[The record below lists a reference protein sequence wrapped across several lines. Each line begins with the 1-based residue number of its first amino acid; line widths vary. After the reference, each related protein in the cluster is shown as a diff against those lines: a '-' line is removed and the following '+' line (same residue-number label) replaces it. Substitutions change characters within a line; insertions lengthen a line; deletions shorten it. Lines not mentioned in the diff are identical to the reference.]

1 MDNASLFLCTSRR
14 GGMAP
19 YVHVAPP
26 ACSLPFFK
34 ATIHAFPRLHL
45 SVSTFIVLVNKTS
58 TMTHSS
64 SRLPRSRG
72 NRDSKI
78 GYRVEK
84 FFLTLGQTPPC
95 IRNFN
100 PETPLTEVWPHTV
113 FRAVIFGKIATLP
126 VRSWNHIWF
135 TLWPLLGAAH
145 DDTNADLDNNLSPNV
160 RAWTNNADMIV
171 NLSEYY
177 RYPEYLVAPD
187 SSEFAPPLGPTT
199 PETSILRMA
208 SSRPLYSDTPETTT
222 PGLEWSELVTLDL
235 STFDAPRGKEALAE
249 QLKYAVHNV
258 KNFGVSQEDVDR
270 QFAVTKRSS
279 SFLWEKLKYKA
290 NHAAAS
296 YNGYNG
302 PHVYDPDTKDHH
314 PSKNIEFTPHFP
326 PASSHPQLI
335 QDNRDA
341 ITSFGKRIHTNVIER
356 LLVIF
361 AVVLELEDHD
371 YFVKRHL
378 YDVKGEDHMR
388 YMLYCARSDEV
399 NEDAGGLYSTGHT
412 DLGSITLLFRQ
423 PIAGLQVLHKDGK
436 YRWVKASPGTITI
449 NIADTLSLLS
459 GRYLKSSIHRVS
471 IPPPD
476 QRHLDRHGVLFFIR
490 PNNNVKVEVVKNS
503 PLLQREGV
511 YDTLEELAEPIDVET
526 WVRKRQEHIFQE
538 GYKISSAS
546 SGPEG
551 EGQERADLEAIVA
564 GVKVKYWN

>member
-1 MDNASLFLCTSRR
+1 
-14 GGMAP
+14 
-19 YVHVAPP
+19 
-26 ACSLPFFK
+26 
-34 ATIHAFPRLHL
+34 
-45 SVSTFIVLVNKTS
+45 
-58 TMTHSS
+58 
-64 SRLPRSRG
+64 
-72 NRDSKI
+72 
-78 GYRVEK
+78 
-84 FFLTLGQTPPC
+84 
-95 IRNFN
+95 
-100 PETPLTEVWPHTV
+100 
-113 FRAVIFGKIATLP
+113 
-126 VRSWNHIWF
+126 
-135 TLWPLLGAAH
+135 
-145 DDTNADLDNNLSPNV
+145 
-160 RAWTNNADMIV
+160 
-171 NLSEYY
+171 
-177 RYPEYLVAPD
+177 
-187 SSEFAPPLGPTT
+187 
-199 PETSILRMA
+199 MA

-235 STFDAPRGKEALAE
+235 STFDAPGGKEALAE

-258 KNFGVSQEDVDR
+258 GFFYVKNFGVSQEDVDR
-270 QFAVTKRSS
+270 QFALSQEI
-279 SFLWEKLKYKA
+279 FELPLEEKLKYKA

-314 PSKNIEFTPHFP
+314 PSKNIEVYNLPKFTPHFP

-335 QDNRDA
+335 QDNWDA

-388 YMLYCARSDEV
+388 YMLYRARSDEV
-399 NEDAGGLYSTGHT
+399 NEGAGGLYSTGHT

-459 GRYLKSSIHRVS
+459 GRYFKSSIHRVS

-490 PNNNVKVEVVKNS
+490 PNNDVKVEVVKNS

-551 EGQERADLEAIVA
+551 EGQERTDLEAIVA